1 MYEYLEVPEMMSYK
15 NRVLAIICLAAALVP
30 FMGSA
35 VNLSLPQIARDYQL
49 NSIAQSWI
57 LTAFLIAAAIFQIP
71 FGKVADMVGKKRV
84 FVLGLFIITL
94 SAGASALPYGGTYLI
109 ICRVLQGIGSAM
121 IFGTGMALITE
132 TFQAG
137 DRGKALGINASVVYL
152 SLALG
157 PSLGGFIAHE
167 AGWQG
172 IFLTIAGASLVA
184 GIGSWLIIKPQEA
197 TAKGEPFD
205 LSGAVMY
212 GVAMILSIYGFTR
225 LPSVTGFLLTVCGIG
240 LFVYFIRYEKKQAY
254 PVLNVKLFFSNRV
267 FTFSSVAALINYA
280 VTFPIAFFMSL
291 YLQEVKGLSV
301 QAAGV
306 ILIVQPSVQALLS
319 PLTGY
324 LSDKIRSHYLASGGM
339 GLIALALAG
348 IALFITSQTPIW
360 ALMII
365 FVLLGVGFAAFTAPN
380 TNIIMNSVEKKD
392 YSLASATTGT
402 MRLTGQ
408 ALSMGISTMVLAFFL
423 SGVSISPAVAPEFM
437 QTMRIA
443 FGLFALLSLCGL
455 YASTARNEK

>member
-1 MYEYLEVPEMMSYK
+1 MSYK

-49 NSIAQSWI
+49 GSIAQSWV

-71 FGKVADMVGKKRV
+71 LGKVADMVGKKQI
-84 FVLGLFIITL
+84 FVAGLLLITL
-94 SAGASALPYGGTYLI
+94 SAGASALPYGGVYLI
-109 ICRVLQGIGSAM
+109 FCRILQGLGSAM

-132 TFQAG
+132 TFEAG

-157 PSLGGFIAHE
+157 PSVGGFIAGQG
-167 AGWQG
+167 GWQS
-172 IFLTIAGASLVA
+172 IFLTIAGASFIACV
-184 GIGSWLIIKPQEA
+184 GSWLIIKPQEA

-205 LSGAVMY
+205 LAGAVMY
-212 GVAMILSIYGFTR
+212 GIAMVMSIYGFTI
-225 LPSVTGFLLTVCGIG
+225 LPSLWGIALTVSGIG
-240 LFVYFIRYEKKQAY
+240 LFVYFIRYEKQRRY
-254 PVLNVKLFFSNRV
+254 PVLNVRLFFSNRV
-267 FTFSSVAALINYA
+267 FTLSSVAALINYA

-291 YLQEVKGLSV
+291 YLQEVKGFSV
-301 QAAGV
+301 QTAGLL
-306 ILIVQPSVQALLS
+306 LIVQPSVQALLS

-339 GLIALALAG
+339 GLIVLALVG
-348 IALFITSQTPIW
+348 IALLITPQTQVW
-360 ALMII
+360 ALIVM
-365 FVLLGVGFAAFTAPN
+365 FVLLGMGFAFFTAPN
-380 TNIIMNSVEKKD
+380 TNIIMNSVERKD

-408 ALSMGISTMVLAFFL
+408 AVGMGISTMMLSFFL
-423 SGVSISPAVAPEFM
+423 SGVSISAAVILPFM
-437 QTMRIA
+437 QTMRISFAVFA
-443 FGLFALLSLCGL
+443 FLSLCGL
-455 YASTARNEK
+455 YASTARNRK